1 MRRRHKKEKKRMLD
15 FKVEKAD
22 LGFFGRDLSRP
33 ECVLCLA
40 SGDTFVSNWDG
51 GVTRISPDG
60 TPQHILP
67 AAGTA
72 PHAVATNGFAITAD
86 SDFLLADLNSEGGG
100 VWRLSASGAVEPF
113 LLEVDGMRVPPTNF
127 VGSDAKGRVWVTVS
141 TRQEPRDKAYRG
153 DVADGY
159 IILVDQGVA
168 RIVAEDLGYTNE
180 AIVDPSGEW
189 LVVNETFGRRT
200 SRFRIGGDGSLG
212 ARETV
217 TEYGAGVYPDGLA
230 FDEAGGI
237 WMTSVVS
244 NRLIHIAPDGDQ
256 TIVFE
261 DCNAEALANVEEAYL
276 KGELGRTH
284 MDSVVSDVAR
294 SISSIAFGGP
304 DRKTAYMGNLLDDK
318 IYRFRSPIAGA
329 APSHWNVKI

>member
-1 MRRRHKKEKKRMLD
+1 MLD
-15 FKVEKAD
+15 FKVEKDD
-22 LGFFGRDLSRP
+22 LGFFGRSLSRP

-40 SGDTFVSNWDG
+40 TGDTFVSNWDG
-51 GVTRISPDG
+51 GVTRIAPDG
-60 TPQHILP
+60 TPHHIL
-67 AAGTA
+67 AASGST
-72 PHAVATNGFAITAD
+72 PHAIGVNGFAITAGG
-86 SDFLLADLNSEGGG
+86 DFLLADLNPAGGG
-100 VWRLSASGAVEPF
+100 VWRLQSDGTAEPF
-113 LLEVDGMRVPPTNF
+113 LLEVDGDPILPTNF
-127 VGSDAKGRVWVTVS
+127 VGVDAKGRVWITVS
-141 TRQEPRDKAYRG
+141 TRHEPRDLAYRG

-159 IILVDQGVA
+159 IILVDQGTA
-168 RIVAEDLGYTNE
+168 RIVADGLGYTNE

-200 SRFRIGGDGSLG
+200 SRFRIGDDGSLS

-244 NRLIHIAPDGDQ
+244 NRLVHVAPNGDQ
-256 TIVFE
+256 TVVFE
-261 DCNAEALANVEEAYL
+261 DCDAAALAEVEEAYL
-276 KGELGRTH
+276 RGELGRKH

-304 DRKTAYMGNLLDDK
+304 DRKTAYMGNLLDDR
-318 IYRFRSPIAGA
+318 IYSFRSPIAGA
-329 APSHWNVKI
+329 APSHWRVKI

>member
-1 MRRRHKKEKKRMLD
+1 ME
-15 FKVEKAD
+15 FKLQPSD
-22 LGFFGRDLSRP
+22 LGFFGSDLTRP

-40 SGDTFVSNWDG
+40 SGDTVVSNWSG
-51 GVTRISPDG
+51 GATRIAPDG
-60 TPQHILP
+60 TPHHVLP
-67 AAGTA
+67 APGST
-72 PHAVATNGFAITAD
+72 PHAIGVNGLAITAEG
-86 SDFLLADLNSEGGG
+86 DFLLADLNPAGGG
-100 VWRLSASGAVEPF
+100 VWRLQADGTAEPF
-113 LLEVDGMRVPPTNF
+113 LLEVDGEPIPPTNF
-127 VGSDAKGRVWVTVS
+127 VGVDAKGRVWITIS
-141 TRQEPRDKAYRG
+141 TRHEPRDLAYRA

-159 IILVDQGVA
+159 IILVQDGAA
-168 RIVAEDLGYTNE
+168 RIVAEGLGYTNE

-200 SRFRIGGDGSLG
+200 SRYRIAADGSLG

-217 TEYGAGVYPDGLA
+217 TEYGAGIYPDGLA

-244 NRLIHIAPDGDQ
+244 NRLVHVAPNGEQ

-261 DCNAEALANVEEAYL
+261 DCDDDALADVEDAYQR
-276 KGELGRTH
+276 GELGRSH
-284 MDSVVSDVAR
+284 MDSIVSDVAR

-304 DRKTAYMGNLLDDK
+304 DRKTAYLGNLLDNK
-318 IYRFRSPIAGA
+318 LYTFQSPIAGA